1 MAERVVQVTIR
12 AAIDNYVK
20 GMEKVRKATADTAKE
35 SDKLEKVG
43 QAAER
48 VGGSLLT
55 MGAAATGSVL
65 IVTKMAADFDA
76 QMSKVQAATNAS
88 ASEMDKF
95 RNQALTAGA
104 AFGYTATQVT
114 EAQVE
119 LGKAGLAT
127 KDILGGGLTGV
138 LALAASDNV
147 DLGKATQIAAV
158 AMKQFNL
165 AGSDVP
171 HIADLLAAGAGKAL
185 GGVQE
190 LGDALNQS
198 GLVASNFGFSIEET
212 TGVLSSF
219 ADAGLLG
226 SDAGTSLK
234 SMLQMLAN
242 PSKESAQLMKSLGI
256 NVEDANGSFLGAADI
271 AQVLHDRLSTLSDAQ
286 RQQALS
292 QIFGADAVRAATVLY
307 KEGADG
313 IQQYIDQNN
322 DAGYAVDQAAKKSNN
337 LNGDLSKLK
346 SAFQAGLIESGT
358 SASSALRPLVQDM
371 TSFIQK
377 VRELPEPLKATAL
390 GATGV
395 VGAAGLL
402 GGGLLLAV
410 PKIVE
415 FRSAMATLRASGITG
430 RAALSS
436 MSGFLGGPWVGGVA
450 LGVTAV
456 ALLNTE
462 LEKLKADSS
471 EITHTL
477 KSASSAAEIYKTL
490 GKGQLSA
497 GIDGSVKDQLKD
509 MDAALQSF
517 ASHNSSNGFQ
527 AILTRFTNT
536 DFNQGVNALR
546 DINAEMGQLAQ
557 TDPSKAVRAFELL
570 AEQTDGSQKS
580 LHRLVDAIGGDYRS
594 ALVQQADALGI
605 TANDTNLVK
614 LAMGQY
620 ADAAKGAKQPTEDN
634 ADALNALQGAAS
646 EAAPTIDEVANA
658 LRALTSPTLDARE
671 AKRQFQAAVDGVT
684 DSLKE
689 NGTSLDISTEKGRNN
704 QSALDGIAQ
713 AAQNAAGSIYE
724 QTGNQQ
730 SATAAMEQG
739 RSALVAALGQYGI
752 TGQAAQDYA
761 DKIIGTPTDWA
772 TTFQNNAPAAG
783 AAADTY
789 KDKLNALP
797 AEKRTQIN
805 AATAAAQSAIQSVL
819 NSLGLIPS
827 QKTITITTNRVT
839 VGTAENT
846 KGIFKNNLR
855 GSITD
860 YYANGGVRENHVA
873 QIAPA
878 GAMRLWA
885 EPETGGEAY
894 IPLAPSKRKRS
905 IAIWQETGR
914 RLDMYADGGI
924 AAQKA
929 AQKAADA
936 RAKLAKERAD
946 AREKAEA
953 ARLARQTDIYQFR
966 TSMRTGS
973 LTGMS
978 AVQGAFGIATDS
990 KYPERYRNSV
1000 ARISDRSEKAMIKLE
1015 KRSDAASK
1023 AVEKASDKLDGL
1035 KSSASSMSSSI
1046 SGKLSDFSYGD
1057 YRSSTSLLRGLTS
1070 RASKL
1075 KQFQTLLV
1083 TLRKNGL
1090 APALL
1095 NEVASLGV
1103 DEGLPLAKS
1112 LAASSKSQIAA
1123 INSQYGSIGKTSAQ
1137 IGNQVADANFGK
1149 LITAAEKQLRA
1160 ANKNASS
1167 ITRAISTESRRL
1179 QRLIGK
1185 ALGVPGYQ
1193 VGGYTGDGATGQ
1205 VAGLVHGREFVM
1217 NAYATAAN
1225 RPLLEAMNQGGN
1237 VRYMDPTRIVQAAPA
1252 AGASYTQHID
1262 VKPIEGAS
1270 PQTVVRVLG
1279 RELSRQFAG
1288 MVQ

>member
-1 MAERVVQVTIR
+1 MADRVVQVTIR

-76 QMSKVQAATNAS
+76 QMSKVQAATNAT

-127 KDILGGGLTGV
+127 RDILGGGLTGV

-165 AGSDVP
+165 EGSDVP

-256 NVEDANGSFLGAADI
+256 NVEDANGQFLGAADI

-313 IQQYIDQNN
+313 IQEYIDQNN
-322 DAGYAVDQAAKKSNN
+322 DAGYAIDQAAKKSNN

-358 SASSALRPLVQDM
+358 SASSALRPMVQDL

-395 VGAAGLL
+395 VGAATLL

-450 LGVTAV
+450 LGVAAV

-546 DINAEMGQLAQ
+546 DINAEMGQLAN

-620 ADAAKGAKQPTEDN
+620 ADAAKGAKQPTQDN
-634 ADALNALQGAAS
+634 ADALNALQGAAG

-689 NGTSLDISTEKGRNN
+689 NGTTLDISTEKGRNN

-713 AAQNAAGSIYE
+713 AAQNAAGSIFE

-772 TTFQNNAPAAG
+772 TTFQNNAPEAASKTS
-783 AAADTY
+783 DY
-789 KDKLNALP
+789 QQRLNALP
-797 AEKRTQIN
+797 KEKRTQVN
-805 AATAAAQSAIQSVL
+805 AATAQAQSAIQGVL
-819 NSLGLIPS
+819 NSLGLVRS
-827 QKTITITTNRVT
+827 KTITITTNRVT
-839 VGTAENT
+839 VGTPENT
-846 KGIFKNNLR
+846 NGVFKNKKAY
-855 GSITD
+855 GGYISGPGTGTSDSIP
-860 YYANGGVRENHVA
+860 AMLSNGEYVIRERSVSKYGTGFLDAVN
-873 QIAPA
+873 A
-878 GAMRLWA
+878 GR
-885 EPETGGEAY
+885 
-894 IPLAPSKRKRS
+894 
-905 IAIWQETGR
+905 
-914 RLDMYADGGI
+914 YADGGLVHLAGGGSAE

-929 AQKAADA
+929 AEA
-936 RAKLAKERAD
+936 RAKAAKERAE
-946 AREKAEA
+946 ARQKAEA
-953 ARLARQTDIYQFR
+953 ARLSRLSDIYGFR
-966 TSMRTGS
+966 TGVRTGS
-973 LTGMS
+973 LTGQS
-978 AVQGAFGIATDS
+978 AVSQAFQIATDS
-990 KYPERYRNSV
+990 KYPERFRLSV
-1000 ARISDRSEKAMIKLE
+1000 ARVAGASEKHLLSLE
-1015 KRSDAASK
+1015 KQSDKAAK
-1023 AVEKASDKLDGL
+1023 AVDRASDKLDGL
-1035 KSSASSMSSSI
+1035 KSSASSMSSSV

-1057 YRSSTSLLRGLTS
+1057 YGSSSSLLRGLTS
-1070 RASKL
+1070 RAGKL
-1075 KQFQTLLV
+1075 KQFQSLLV

-1103 DEGLPLAKS
+1103 DEGLPLARS

-1123 INSQYGSIGKTSAQ
+1123 INTQYGSVGKTSAQ

-1149 LITAAEKQLRA
+1149 LIDAAEKQLRS
-1160 ANKNASS
+1160 ANRNATS
-1167 ITRAISTESRRL
+1167 ITRAIASESRKL
-1179 QRLIGK
+1179 QRVIGK
-1185 ALGVPGYQ
+1185 ALGVPGYS
-1193 VGGYTGDGATGQ
+1193 VGGYTGDYGTGQ

-1217 NAYATAAN
+1217 NAAVTAAN

-1237 VRYMDPTRIVQAAPA
+1237 VRYMDSSRIVQAAPT
-1252 AGASYTQHID
+1252 SSTSVEQHNHF
-1262 VKPIEGAS
+1262 KPM
-1270 PQTVVRVLG
+1270 PNLDPNTLTTVLG
-1279 RELSRQFAG
+1279 RQLTRELAG
-1288 MVQ
+1288 MVN

>member
-1 MAERVVQVTIR
+1 
-12 AAIDNYVK
+12 
-20 GMEKVRKATADTAKE
+20 MEKVRKATADTAKE

-76 QMSKVQAATNAS
+76 QMSKVQAATNAT

-147 DLGKATQIAAV
+147 DLGRATQIAAV

-165 AGSDVP
+165 EGSDVP

-185 GGVQE
+185 GGVEQ

-256 NVEDANGSFLGAADI
+256 NVEDANGQFLGAADI

-313 IQQYIDQNN
+313 IQEYIDQNN
-322 DAGYAVDQAAKKSNN
+322 DAGYAIDQAAKKSNN
-337 LNGDLSKLK
+337 LNGDLNKLK
-346 SAFQAGLIESGT
+346 SAFQAGLIETGT
-358 SASSALRPLVQDM
+358 SASSALRPMVQDL

-377 VRELPEPLKATAL
+377 ARELPEPLKATAL

-395 VGAAGLL
+395 VGAATLL

-415 FRSAMATLRASGITG
+415 FRSAMASLRESGITG

-436 MSGFLGGPWVGGVA
+436 VSRFLGGPWVGGVA

-517 ASHNSSNGFQ
+517 ASHNSANGFQ

-546 DINAEMGQLAQ
+546 DINAEMGQLAN

-620 ADAAKGAKQPTEDN
+620 ADAAKGAKQPTQDN
-634 ADALNALQGAAS
+634 ADALNALQGAAG
-646 EAAPTIDEVANA
+646 EAAPSIDEVANA

-671 AKRQFQAAVDGVT
+671 ANRQFQAAVDGVT

-689 NGTSLDISTEKGRNN
+689 NGTTLDISTEKGRNN

-713 AAQNAAGSIYE
+713 AAQNAAGSIFQ

-739 RSALVAALGQYGI
+739 RSELVKALGQYGI

-761 DKIIGTPTDWA
+761 NKIIGTPTDWA
-772 TTFQNNAPAAG
+772 TTFQNNAPEAESK
-783 AAADTY
+783 TSEY
-789 KDKLNALP
+789 QQRLNALP
-797 AEKRTQIN
+797 KEKRTQVN
-805 AATAAAQSAIQSVL
+805 AATAQAQSAIQGVL
-819 NSLGLIPS
+819 NSLGLVQS
-827 QKTITITTNRVT
+827 KTITITTNRVT
-839 VGTAENT
+839 VGTPENT
-846 KGIFKNNLR
+846 NGVFKNKKAY
-855 GSITD
+855 GGYISGPGTGTSDSIP
-860 YYANGGVRENHVA
+860 AMLSNGEYVIRERSVSKYGTGFLDAVN
-873 QIAPA
+873 A
-878 GAMRLWA
+878 GR
-885 EPETGGEAY
+885 
-894 IPLAPSKRKRS
+894 
-905 IAIWQETGR
+905 
-914 RLDMYADGGI
+914 YADGGLVHLAGGGSVE

-929 AQKAADA
+929 AKERQEARQKAAKA
-936 RAKLAKERAD
+936 RAE

-953 ARLARQTDIYQFR
+953 SRLARQTDYYQFR
-966 TSMRTGS
+966 TSMRTGG

-978 AVQGAFGIATDS
+978 AVQGAFGIATDA
-990 KYPERYRNSV
+990 KYPERYRNAV
-1000 ARISDRSEKAMIKLE
+1000 ARIAGRSEKAMISLE
-1015 KRSDAASK
+1015 KRADRAAT
-1023 AVEKASDKLDGL
+1023 AVDKASDKLKDLRG
-1035 KSSASSMSSSI
+1035 SAASMSSSLQ
-1046 SGKLSDFSYGD
+1046 SKLSDVSVGD
-1057 YRSSTSLLRGLTS
+1057 FGSSNSLLRGFTS
-1070 RASKL
+1070 RAGKL
-1075 KQFQTLLV
+1075 KQFQALLV
-1083 TLRKNGL
+1083 MLRKNGL

-1103 DEGLPLAKS
+1103 DEGMPLARS
-1112 LAASSKSQIAA
+1112 LASSSKSQIAA
-1123 INSQYGSIGKTSAQ
+1123 INTQYASVGKTSAQ

-1149 LITAAEKQLRA
+1149 LIDAAEKQLRS
-1160 ANKNASS
+1160 ANRNATS
-1167 ITRAISTESRRL
+1167 ITRAIASESRRL
-1179 QRLIGK
+1179 QRVIGK
-1185 ALGVPGYQ
+1185 ALGVPGYS
-1193 VGGYTGDGATGQ
+1193 VGGYTGDYGTGQ

-1217 NAYATAAN
+1217 NASATAAN
-1225 RPLLEAMNQGGN
+1225 RQLLEAMNRGGN
-1237 VRYMDPTRIVQAAPA
+1237 VRYMDPSRMVQQAPVT
-1252 AGASYTQHID
+1252 GPSYRQNVE

-1270 PQTVVRVLG
+1270 PQTVVTVLG
-1279 RELSRQFAG
+1279 RELSREFAG
-1288 MVQ
+1288 MVS

>member
-1 MAERVVQVTIR
+1 MADRVVQVTIR

-76 QMSKVQAATNAS
+76 QMSKVQAATNAT

-127 KDILGGGLTGV
+127 RDILGGGLTGV

-165 AGSDVP
+165 EGSDVP

-256 NVEDANGSFLGAADI
+256 NVEDANGQFLGAADI
-271 AQVLHDRLSTLSDAQ
+271 AQVLHDRLEGLTDAQ
-286 RQQALS
+286 KQQALS

-313 IQQYIDQNN
+313 IQEYIDQNN

-358 SASSALRPLVQDM
+358 SASSALRPMVQDL

-395 VGAAGLL
+395 VGAATLL

-415 FRSAMATLRASGITG
+415 FRSAMASLRASGITG

-517 ASHNSSNGFQ
+517 ASHNSANGFQ

-570 AEQTDGSQKS
+570 AGQTDGSQKS

-620 ADAAKGAKQPTEDN
+620 ADAAKGAKQPTQDN
-634 ADALNALQGAAS
+634 ADALNALQGAAG
-646 EAAPTIDEVANA
+646 EAAPSIDEVANA

-689 NGTSLDISTEKGRNN
+689 NGTTLDISTEKGRNN

-713 AAQNAAGSIYE
+713 AAQNAAGSIFQ

-739 RSALVAALGQYGI
+739 RSELVKALGQYGI

-761 DKIIGTPTDWA
+761 NKIIGTPTDWA
-772 TTFQNNAPAAG
+772 TTFQNNAPEAASKTS
-783 AAADTY
+783 DY
-789 KDKLNALP
+789 QQRLNALP
-797 AEKRTQIN
+797 KEKRTQVN
-805 AATAAAQSAIQSVL
+805 AATAQAQSAIQGVL
-819 NSLGLIPS
+819 NSLGLVQS
-827 QKTITITTNRVT
+827 KTITITTNRVT
-839 VGTAENT
+839 VGTPENT
-846 KGIFKNNLR
+846 NGVFKNKKAY
-855 GSITD
+855 GGYISGPGTGTSDSIPAMLSNGEYVIRERSVSKYGTGFLD
-860 YYANGGVRENHVA
+860 AVNAGRYANGGLVHL
-873 QIAPA
+873 A
-878 GAMRLWA
+878 GGGSA
-885 EPETGGEAY
+885 E
-894 IPLAPSKRKRS
+894 
-905 IAIWQETGR
+905 
-914 RLDMYADGGI
+914 

-929 AQKAADA
+929 AEAQAKA
-936 RAKLAKERAD
+936 AKERAE
-946 AREKAEA
+946 ARQKAEA
-953 ARLARQTDIYQFR
+953 ARLSRLSDIYGFR
-966 TSMRTGS
+966 TGVRTNS
-973 LTGMS
+973 LTGQS
-978 AVQGAFGIATDS
+978 AVSQAFQIATDS
-990 KYPERYRNSV
+990 KYPERFRLSV
-1000 ARISDRSEKAMIKLE
+1000 ARVAGASEKRLLSLE
-1015 KRSDAASK
+1015 KQSDKAAK
-1023 AVEKASDKLDGL
+1023 AVDRASDKLDGL

-1046 SGKLSDFSYGD
+1046 QGKLSDFSYGD
-1057 YRSSTSLLRGLTS
+1057 YRSSSSLQRALTG

-1075 KQFQTLLV
+1075 KEFQALL
-1083 TLRKNGL
+1083 TKLQKNGV

-1095 NEVASLGV
+1095 NEIASLGI
-1103 DEGLPLAKS
+1103 DEGTPLARS
-1112 LAASSKSQIAA
+1112 LATSSKSQIAE
-1123 INSQYGSIGKTSAQ
+1123 INTQYKSIQSTASS
-1137 IGNQVADANFGK
+1137 IGNQVAAANFGK
-1149 LITAAEKQLRA
+1149 LIDAAEKQLRS
-1160 ANKNASS
+1160 ANRNATS
-1167 ITRAISTESRRL
+1167 ITRAIASESRKL
-1179 QRLIGK
+1179 QRVIGR
-1185 ALGVPGYQ
+1185 ALGVPGYA
-1193 VGGYTGDGATGQ
+1193 VGGYTGDGHPGA
-1205 VAGLVHGREFVM
+1205 VAGVVHGREFVM
-1217 NAYATAAN
+1217 NQYATAAN
-1225 RPLLEAMNQGGN
+1225 RQLLEAMNQGGN
-1237 VRYMDPTRIVQAAPA
+1237 VRYMDSSHVVQAAPT
-1252 AGASYTQHID
+1252 SSTSVEQHNHFQPMPNLD
-1262 VKPIEGAS
+1262 PN
-1270 PQTVVRVLG
+1270 TLTTVLG
-1279 RELSRQFAG
+1279 RQLTRELAG
-1288 MVQ
+1288 MVS

>member
-1 MAERVVQVTIR
+1 
-12 AAIDNYVK
+12 
-20 GMEKVRKATADTAKE
+20 MEKVRKATADTAKE

-76 QMSKVQAATNAS
+76 QMSKVQAATNAT
-88 ASEMDKF
+88 ASEMGKF

-104 AFGYTATQVT
+104 AFGYTATQVS

-127 KDILGGGLTGV
+127 KDILSGGLTGV

-147 DLGKATQIAAV
+147 DLGRATQIAAV

-165 AGSDVP
+165 EGSDVP

-185 GGVQE
+185 GGVEQ

-256 NVEDANGSFLGAADI
+256 NVEDANGQFLGAADI

-313 IQQYIDQNN
+313 IQEYIDQNN
-322 DAGYAVDQAAKKSNN
+322 DAGYAIDQAAKKSNN
-337 LNGDLSKLK
+337 LNGDLNKLK
-346 SAFQAGLIESGT
+346 SAFQAGLIETGT
-358 SASSALRPLVQDM
+358 SASSALRPMVQDL

-377 VRELPEPLKATAL
+377 ARELPEPLKATAL

-395 VGAAGLL
+395 VGAATLL

-415 FRSAMATLRASGITG
+415 FRSAMASLRESGITG

-436 MSGFLGGPWVGGVA
+436 VSRFLGGPWVGGVT

-462 LEKLKADSS
+462 LEKLKADSA
-471 EITHTL
+471 EVTHTL

-517 ASHNSSNGFQ
+517 ASHNSDNGFQ

-536 DFNQGVNALR
+536 DFNQGINALR
-546 DINAEMGQLAQ
+546 DINTEMGQLAQ
-557 TDPSKAVRAFELL
+557 ADPSKAVRAFELL

-634 ADALNALQGAAS
+634 AEALNALQGAAG
-646 EAAPTIDEVANA
+646 EAAPSIDEVANA

-713 AAQNAAGSIYE
+713 AAQNAAGSIFE
-724 QTGNQQ
+724 QTGSQQ

-739 RSALVAALGQYGI
+739 RSELIRALGQYGI

-761 DKIIGTPTDWA
+761 NKIIGTPTDWA
-772 TTFQNNAPAAG
+772 TTFQNNAPEAASK
-783 AAADTY
+783 TSEY
-789 KDKLNALP
+789 QQRLNALP
-797 AEKRTQIN
+797 KEKRTQVN
-805 AATAAAQSAIQSVL
+805 AATAQAQSAIQGVL
-819 NSLGLIPS
+819 NSLGLVQS
-827 QKTITITTNRVT
+827 KTITITTNRVT
-839 VGTAENT
+839 VGTPENT
-846 KGIFKNNLR
+846 NGVFKNKKAY
-855 GSITD
+855 GGYISGPGTGTSDSIPAMLSNGEYVIRERSVSKYGTGFLD
-860 YYANGGVRENHVA
+860 AVNAGRYANGGLVHL
-873 QIAPA
+873 A
-878 GAMRLWA
+878 GGGSA
-885 EPETGGEAY
+885 E
-894 IPLAPSKRKRS
+894 
-905 IAIWQETGR
+905 
-914 RLDMYADGGI
+914 

-929 AQKAADA
+929 AEA
-936 RAKLAKERAD
+936 RAKMAKERAE
-946 AREKAEA
+946 ARQKAEA
-953 ARLARQTDIYQFR
+953 ARLARQSDIYGFR
-966 TSMRTGS
+966 TGVRTGS
-973 LTGMS
+973 LTGQS
-978 AVQGAFGIATDS
+978 AVSQAFQIATDS
-990 KYPERYRNSV
+990 KFPERFRLSV
-1000 ARISDRSEKAMIKLE
+1000 ARVAGASEKRLLSLE
-1015 KRSDAASK
+1015 KQSDKAAS
-1023 AVEKASDKLDGL
+1023 AVSKASDKLDGL

-1046 SGKLSDFSYGD
+1046 QGKLSDFAYGD
-1057 YRSSTSLLRGLTS
+1057 YRSSSSLQRALTGRATKLKEFQSLL
-1070 RASKL
+1070 SKL
-1075 KQFQTLLV
+1075 Q
-1083 TLRKNGL
+1083 KNGL

-1095 NEVASLGV
+1095 SEIASLGI
-1103 DEGLPLAKS
+1103 DEGIPLAKS
-1112 LAASSKSQIAA
+1112 LASSSNSQIAA
-1123 INSQYGSIGKTSAQ
+1123 INTQYKSIQSTSSAIGS
-1137 IGNQVADANFGK
+1137 QVADANYGK
-1149 LITAAEKQLRA
+1149 LIDAAEKQLTA
-1160 ANKNASS
+1160 ANRNTAKITSAINA
-1167 ITRAISTESRRL
+1167 ESRKL
-1179 QRLIGK
+1179 QRVIGR
-1185 ALGVPGYQ
+1185 ALGVPGYA
-1193 VGGYTGDGATGQ
+1193 VGGYTGDGHPGA
-1205 VAGLVHGREFVM
+1205 VAGVVHGREFVM

-1225 RPLLEAMNQGGN
+1225 RPLLEAMNNGGN
-1237 VRYMDPTRIVQAAPA
+1237 VRYMDPTRVVQAAPA
-1252 AGASYTQHID
+1252 PSTSVEQHNHF
-1262 VKPIEGAS
+1262 KPM
-1270 PQTVVRVLG
+1270 PNLDPNTLTTVLG
-1279 RELSRQFAG
+1279 RQLTRELAG
-1288 MVQ
+1288 MVS

>member
-1 MAERVVQVTIR
+1 MVIIAERVVKVTIQ
-12 AAIDNYVK
+12 ASIANYVS
-20 GMEKVRKATADTAKE
+20 GMEKVRKATADAAKE
-35 SDKLEKVG
+35 SEKLEKFG
-43 QAAER
+43 QAATS
-48 VGGSLLT
+48 VGTALVGI
-55 MGAAATGSVL
+55 GAVAVGASAV
-65 IVTKMAADFDA
+65 IVKMAADFDA

-88 ASEMDKF
+88 AADMGKF
-95 RNQALTAGA
+95 REQALTAGA

-127 KDILGGGLTGV
+127 RDILGAGLTGV

-165 AGSDVP
+165 EGSDVP

-271 AQVLHDRLSTLSDAQ
+271 AQVLQERLSGLSDAQ

-337 LNGDLSKLK
+337 LNGDLKKLQ
-346 SAFQAGLIESGT
+346 SAFQSGLIEAGT
-358 SASSALRPLVQDM
+358 AANGALRPLVQTM
-371 TSFIQK
+371 TQVVTAFNG
-377 VRELPEPLKATAL
+377 LPEPVKGSALALTAVVG
-390 GATGV
+390 GAT
-395 VGAAGLL
+395 LL
-402 GGGLLLAV
+402 AGGLLIAI

-415 FRSAMATLRASGITG
+415 FR
-430 RAALSS
+430 AALSTLRDGGITARS
-436 MSGFLGGPWVGGVA
+436 SLSGVLKFLGGPWGIALSVA
-450 LGVTAV
+450 AAAAVVFANAQLQSAQYTQTLRDSLDSTTGALTKNTKELVSNALAAKTSFLGIEV
-456 ALLNTE
+456 AG
-462 LEKLKADSS
+462 
-471 EITHTL
+471 
-477 KSASSAAEIYKTL
+477 SSAFDKANRLGLSLETVTKAAQGNTKAYK
-490 GKGQLSA
+490 
-497 GIDGSVKDQLKD
+497 
-509 MDAALQSF
+509 
-517 ASHNSSNGFQ
+517 
-527 AILTRFTNT
+527 
-536 DFNQGVNALR
+536 
-546 DINAEMGQLAQ
+546 
-557 TDPSKAVRAFELL
+557 ELL
-570 AEQTDGSQKS
+570 AVQKDIRGSDDNDYITKKYGEGLSDASGDITELVQSVEKQREAMSSARDQADQLADANGEAGDTSDEAASGLDS
-580 LHRLVDAIGGDYRS
+580 LAQSADDAAQSISDTTDAIKDFNSVQLDVNS
-594 ALVQQADALGI
+594 AQRDFEASIDA
-605 TANDTNLVK
+605 
-614 LAMGQY
+614 
-620 ADAAKGAKQPTEDN
+620 
-634 ADALNALQGAAS
+634 
-646 EAAPTIDEVANA
+646 
-658 LRALTSPTLDARE
+658 
-671 AKRQFQAAVDGVT
+671 VT
-684 DSLKE
+684 DSVKE
-689 NGTSLDISTEKGRNN
+689 NGQSLDVSTEKGRANAA
-704 QSALDGIAQ
+704 SLDSIAQ
-713 AAQNAAGSIYE
+713 STLNYAGALYQ
-724 QTGNQQ
+724 QTGSQDQ
-730 SATAAMEQG
+730 ATGALESG
-739 RSALVAALGQYGI
+739 RSSLIAALGQYGV
-752 TGQAAQDYA
+752 TGAAAQRYA
-761 DKIIGTPTDWA
+761 DKILGTPKDWA
-772 TTFQNNAPAAG
+772 TLFQNNAPEAG
-783 AAADTY
+783 AKADGY
-789 KDKLNALP
+789 RAKLDALP

-805 AATAAAQSAIQSVL
+805 AATAQAQSAIQSVL
-819 NSLGLIPS
+819 NSLGLVQS
-827 QKTITITTNRVT
+827 KTITITTNQVT
-839 VGTAENT
+839 VATKQNTNGVFKASGGHVRGPGTET
-846 KGIFKNNLR
+846 SD
-855 GSITD
+855 SIPAYLSD
-860 YYANGGVRENHVA
+860 NEYVIQASSVRKYGTGFLDRVN
-873 QIAPA
+873 A
-878 GAMRLWA
+878 GR
-885 EPETGGEAY
+885 
-894 IPLAPSKRKRS
+894 
-905 IAIWQETGR
+905 
-914 RLDMYADGGI
+914 YADGGLVGHYAAGGSV

-929 AQKAADA
+929 AKERQEAREKAAKA
-936 RAKLAKERAD
+936 RVE

-953 ARLARQTDIYQFR
+953 ARLARQTDYYQFR

-978 AVQGAFGIATDS
+978 AVQGAFGIATDA

-1000 ARISDRSEKAMIKLE
+1000 ARIAGRSEKAMIRLE
-1015 KRSDAASK
+1015 KRSDSASK

-1075 KQFQTLLV
+1075 KQFQALLV

-1123 INSQYGSIGKTSAQ
+1123 INTQYGSIGKTSTQ

-1149 LITAAEKQLRA
+1149 LISAAEKQLRS
-1160 ANKNASS
+1160 ANKNAAS
-1167 ITRAISTESRRL
+1167 ITRAISTESRKL

-1193 VGGYTGDGATGQ
+1193 VGGYTGDGGAGQ
-1205 VAGLVHGREFVM
+1205 VAGLVHGQEFVV
-1217 NAYATAAN
+1217 NRYATAAN
-1225 RPLLEAMNQGGN
+1225 RGLLEAMNQGGN

-1252 AGASYTQHID
+1252 AGNTYEQKNYIT
-1262 VKPIEGAS
+1262 PIEGVD
-1270 PQTVVRVLG
+1270 PKTVTTVLG
-1279 RELSRQFAG
+1279 RELGRQFAG
-1288 MVQ
+1288 MVS

>member
-1 MAERVVQVTIR
+1 
-12 AAIDNYVK
+12 
-20 GMEKVRKATADTAKE
+20 
-35 SDKLEKVG
+35 
-43 QAAER
+43 
-48 VGGSLLT
+48 

-76 QMSKVQAATNAS
+76 QMSKVQAATNAT

-127 KDILGGGLTGV
+127 RDILGGGLTGV

-165 AGSDVP
+165 EGSDVP

-256 NVEDANGSFLGAADI
+256 NVEDANGQFLGAADI

-313 IQQYIDQNN
+313 IQEYIDQNN
-322 DAGYAVDQAAKKSNN
+322 DAGYAIDQAAKKSNN

-358 SASSALRPLVQDM
+358 SASSALRPMVQDL

-395 VGAAGLL
+395 VGAATLL

-415 FRSAMATLRASGITG
+415 FRSAMASLRASGITG

-517 ASHNSSNGFQ
+517 ASHNSANGFQ

-570 AEQTDGSQKS
+570 ADQTDGSQKS

-620 ADAAKGAKQPTEDN
+620 ADAAKGAKQPTQDN
-634 ADALNALQGAAS
+634 ADALNALQGAAG
-646 EAAPTIDEVANA
+646 EAAPSIDEVANA

-689 NGTSLDISTEKGRNN
+689 NGTTLDISTEKGRNN

-713 AAQNAAGSIYE
+713 AAQNAAGSIFQ

-739 RSALVAALGQYGI
+739 RSELVKALGQYGI

-761 DKIIGTPTDWA
+761 NKIIGTPTDWA
-772 TTFQNNAPAAG
+772 TTFQNNAPEAASKTS
-783 AAADTY
+783 DY
-789 KDKLNALP
+789 QQRLNALP
-797 AEKRTQIN
+797 KEKRTQVN
-805 AATAAAQSAIQSVL
+805 AATAQAQSALQGVL
-819 NSLGLIPS
+819 NSLGLVQS
-827 QKTITITTNRVT
+827 KTITITTNRVT
-839 VGTAENT
+839 VGTPENT
-846 KGIFKNNLR
+846 NGVFKNKKAY
-855 GSITD
+855 GGYISGPGTGTSDSIP
-860 YYANGGVRENHVA
+860 AMLSNGEYVIRERSVSKYGTGFLDAVN
-873 QIAPA
+873 A
-878 GAMRLWA
+878 GR
-885 EPETGGEAY
+885 
-894 IPLAPSKRKRS
+894 
-905 IAIWQETGR
+905 
-914 RLDMYADGGI
+914 YADGGLVHLAGGGSAE

-929 AQKAADA
+929 AEA
-936 RAKLAKERAD
+936 RAKAAKERAE
-946 AREKAEA
+946 ARQKAEA
-953 ARLARQTDIYQFR
+953 ARLSRLSDIYGFR
-966 TSMRTGS
+966 TGVRTGS
-973 LTGMS
+973 LTGQS
-978 AVQGAFGIATDS
+978 AVSQAFQIATDS
-990 KYPERYRNSV
+990 KYPERFRLSV
-1000 ARISDRSEKAMIKLE
+1000 ARVAGASEKRLLSLEKQSDR
-1015 KRSDAASK
+1015 AAK
-1023 AVEKASDKLDGL
+1023 AVDRASDKLDGL

-1046 SGKLSDFSYGD
+1046 QGKLSDFSYGD
-1057 YRSSTSLLRGLTS
+1057 YRSSSSLQRALTG

-1075 KQFQTLLV
+1075 KEFQSLL
-1083 TLRKNGL
+1083 TKLQKNGV

-1095 NEVASLGV
+1095 NEIASLGI
-1103 DEGLPLAKS
+1103 DEGIPLARS
-1112 LAASSKSQIAA
+1112 LATSSKAQIAA
-1123 INSQYGSIGKTSAQ
+1123 INTQYKSIQSTSAQ

-1149 LITAAEKQLRA
+1149 LIDAAEKQLRS
-1160 ANKNASS
+1160 ANRNATS
-1167 ITRAISTESRRL
+1167 ITRAIASESRKL
-1179 QRLIGK
+1179 QRVIGR
-1185 ALGVPGYQ
+1185 ALGVPGYSA
-1193 VGGYTGDGATGQ
+1193 GGYTGDYGTGQ
-1205 VAGLVHGREFVM
+1205 VAGLVHGREFVV
-1217 NAYATAAN
+1217 NASATAAN
-1225 RPLLEAMNQGGN
+1225 RQLLEAMNQGGN
-1237 VRYMDPTRIVQAAPA
+1237 VRYMDSSRIVQAAPA
-1252 AGASYTQHID
+1252 SSTSVEQHNHF
-1262 VKPIEGAS
+1262 KPM
-1270 PQTVVRVLG
+1270 PNLDPNTLTTVLG
-1279 RELSRQFAG
+1279 RQLTRELAG

>member
-76 QMSKVQAATNAS
+76 QMSKVQAATNAT

-127 KDILGGGLTGV
+127 KDILGGGLDGV

-147 DLGKATQIAAV
+147 ELGKATQIAAV
-158 AMKQFNL
+158 AMKQFGL
-165 AGSDVP
+165 SGKDVP
-171 HIADLLAAGAGKAL
+171 HIADELAAGAGKAL
-185 GGVQE
+185 GGVEQ

-198 GLVASNFGFSIEET
+198 GLVASNFGFSLEET
-212 TGVLSSF
+212 TGVLSAF

-226 SDAGTSLK
+226 SDSGTSLK
-234 SMLQMLAN
+234 TMLQSLAN
-242 PSKESAQLMKSLGI
+242 PSKQSAELMKTLGI
-256 NVEDANGSFLGAADI
+256 NVKDANGGFLGAAEI
-271 AQVLHDRLSTLSDAQ
+271 ADVLHDRLGRLGEAQ
-286 RQQALS
+286 QQQALA
-292 QIFGADAVRAATVLY
+292 QIFGSDATRAATVLF
-307 KEGADG
+307 KEAGDG

-322 DAGYAVDQAAKKSNN
+322 DAGYAIEQAAKKSDN
-337 LNGDLSKLK
+337 LNGDLGKLK

-358 SASSALRPLVQDM
+358 SASSALRPMVQDL

-395 VGAAGLL
+395 VGAATLL

-415 FRSAMATLRASGITG
+415 FRSAMASLRASGITG

-517 ASHNSSNGFQ
+517 ASHNSANGFQ

-620 ADAAKGAKQPTEDN
+620 ADAAKGAKQPTQDN
-634 ADALNALQGAAS
+634 ADALNALQGAAG
-646 EAAPTIDEVANA
+646 EAAPSIDEVANA

-689 NGTSLDISTEKGRNN
+689 NGTTLDISTEKGRNN

-713 AAQNAAGSIYE
+713 AAQNAAGSIFE

-739 RSALVAALGQYGI
+739 RSELVKALGQYGI

-761 DKIIGTPTDWA
+761 NKIIGTPTDWA
-772 TTFQNNAPAAG
+772 TTFQNNAPGAG
-783 AAADTY
+783 APVSRYQNLLNSIPGSKNTKLSADTFV
-789 KDKLNALP
+789 
-797 AEKRTQIN
+797 
-805 AATAAAQSAIQSVL
+805 AQQGIGNVL
-819 NSLGLIPS
+819 RMLAGIPT
-827 QKTITITTNRVT
+827 QKTVTITTNQVT
-839 VGTAENT
+839 VATAKNT
-846 KGIFKNNLR
+846 KGVFKNNLR

-914 RLDMYADGGI
+914 RLEMYADGGI
-924 AAQKA
+924 AAQKSA
-929 AQKAADA
+929 EA
-936 RAKLAKERAD
+936 RAKLAKERAE

-953 ARLARQTDIYQFR
+953 ARLARQTDIYGFR
-966 TSMRTGS
+966 TSIRTGGLS
-973 LTGMS
+973 GMS
-978 AVQGAFGIATDS
+978 AVQGAFGIATNA
-990 KYPERYRNSV
+990 KYPERFRNDV
-1000 ARISDRSEKAMIKLE
+1000 ARVADRSEKAMLKLE

-1035 KSSASSMSSSI
+1035 KGSASSMASSLQS
-1046 SGKLSDFSYGD
+1046 KLSDVSVGD
-1057 YRSSTSLLRGLTS
+1057 YGSANSLLRGLTS
-1070 RASKL
+1070 RAGKL
-1075 KQFQTLLV
+1075 KQFQALLV
-1083 TLRKNGL
+1083 TLRQNGI

-1095 NEVASLGV
+1095 NEIASLGV
-1103 DEGLPLAKS
+1103 DEGMPLARS
-1112 LAASSKSQIAA
+1112 LAASSKSQISA
-1123 INSQYGSIGKTSAQ
+1123 INTQYGSVGSTSTQ
-1137 IGNQVADANFGK
+1137 IGSQVADANFGK
-1149 LITAAEKQLRA
+1149 LISAAEKQLRA
-1160 ANKNASS
+1160 ANKNASA
-1167 ITRAISTESRRL
+1167 ITKAISAESRKL
-1179 QRLIGK
+1179 QRVIGR
-1185 ALGVPGYQ
+1185 ALGVPGYS
-1193 VGGYTGDGATGQ
+1193 VGGYTGDYGTGQ

-1217 NAYATAAN
+1217 NAAATAVN
-1225 RPLLEAMNQGGN
+1225 RPLLEAMNRGGN
-1237 VRYMDPTRIVQAAPA
+1237 VRYMDPSRVVQAAPA
-1252 AGASYTQHID
+1252 SSTSVEQHNHFQPMPNLD
-1262 VKPIEGAS
+1262 PN
-1270 PQTVVRVLG
+1270 TLTTVLG
-1279 RELSRQFAG
+1279 RQLTRELAG
-1288 MVQ
+1288 MVN

>member
-1 MAERVVQVTIR
+1 MADRVVQVTIR

-76 QMSKVQAATNAS
+76 QMSKVQAATNAT

-127 KDILGGGLTGV
+127 RDILGGGLTGV

-165 AGSDVP
+165 EGSDVP

-256 NVEDANGSFLGAADI
+256 NVEDANGQFLGAADI

-313 IQQYIDQNN
+313 IQEYIDQNN

-358 SASSALRPLVQDM
+358 SASSALRPMVQDL

-395 VGAAGLL
+395 VGAATLL

-415 FRSAMATLRASGITG
+415 FRSAMASLRASGITG

-517 ASHNSSNGFQ
+517 ASHNSANGFQ

-570 AEQTDGSQKS
+570 ADQTDGSQKS

-620 ADAAKGAKQPTEDN
+620 ADAAKGAKQPTQDN
-634 ADALNALQGAAS
+634 ADALNALQGAAG
-646 EAAPTIDEVANA
+646 EAAPSIDEVANA

-689 NGTSLDISTEKGRNN
+689 NGTTLDISTEKGRNN

-713 AAQNAAGSIYE
+713 AAQNAAGSIFQ

-739 RSALVAALGQYGI
+739 RSELVKALGQYGI

-761 DKIIGTPTDWA
+761 NKIIGTPTDWA
-772 TTFQNNAPAAG
+772 TTFQNNAPEAASKTS
-783 AAADTY
+783 DY
-789 KDKLNALP
+789 QQRLNALP
-797 AEKRTQIN
+797 KEKRTQVN
-805 AATAAAQSAIQSVL
+805 AATAQAQSAIQGVL
-819 NSLGLIPS
+819 NSLGLVQS
-827 QKTITITTNRVT
+827 KTITITTNRVT
-839 VGTAENT
+839 VGTPENT
-846 KGIFKNNLR
+846 NGVFKNKKAD
-855 GSITD
+855 GGYISGPGTGTSDSIPAMLSNGEYVIRERSVSKYGTGFLD
-860 YYANGGVRENHVA
+860 AVNAGRYANGGLVHL
-873 QIAPA
+873 A
-878 GAMRLWA
+878 GGGSA
-885 EPETGGEAY
+885 E
-894 IPLAPSKRKRS
+894 
-905 IAIWQETGR
+905 
-914 RLDMYADGGI
+914 

-929 AQKAADA
+929 AEA
-936 RAKLAKERAD
+936 RAKAAKERAE
-946 AREKAEA
+946 ARQKAEA
-953 ARLARQTDIYQFR
+953 ARLSRLSDIYGFR
-966 TSMRTGS
+966 TGVRAGS
-973 LTGMS
+973 LTGQS
-978 AVQGAFGIATDS
+978 AVSQAFQIATDS
-990 KYPERYRNSV
+990 KYPERFRLSV
-1000 ARISDRSEKAMIKLE
+1000 ARVAGASEKRLLSLE
-1015 KRSDAASK
+1015 KQSDKAAK
-1023 AVEKASDKLDGL
+1023 AVDRASDKLDGL

-1046 SGKLSDFSYGD
+1046 QGKLSDFSYGD
-1057 YRSSTSLLRGLTS
+1057 YRSSSSLQRALTG

-1075 KQFQTLLV
+1075 KEFQALL
-1083 TLRKNGL
+1083 TKLQKNGV

-1095 NEVASLGV
+1095 NEIASLGI
-1103 DEGLPLAKS
+1103 DEGTPLARS
-1112 LAASSKSQIAA
+1112 LATSSKSQIAE
-1123 INSQYGSIGKTSAQ
+1123 INTQYKSIQSTASSIGD
-1137 IGNQVADANFGK
+1137 QVADANFGK
-1149 LITAAEKQLRA
+1149 LIDAAEKQLRS
-1160 ANKNASS
+1160 ANRNASS
-1167 ITRAISTESRRL
+1167 ITRAITSESRKL
-1179 QRLIGK
+1179 QRLIGR
-1185 ALGVPGYQ
+1185 AIGVPGYS
-1193 VGGYTGDGATGQ
+1193 VGGYTGDGHPGA
-1205 VAGLVHGREFVM
+1205 VAGFVHGREFVM
-1217 NAYATAAN
+1217 NQYATAAN

-1237 VRYMDPTRIVQAAPA
+1237 VRYMDSSRIVQAAPA
-1252 AGASYTQHID
+1252 SSTSVEQHNHF
-1262 VKPIEGAS
+1262 KPM
-1270 PQTVVRVLG
+1270 PNLDPNTLTTVLG
-1279 RELSRQFAG
+1279 RQLTRELAG
-1288 MVQ
+1288 MVN

>member
-1 MAERVVQVTIR
+1 MADRVVQVTIR

-76 QMSKVQAATNAS
+76 QMSKVQAATNAT

-127 KDILGGGLTGV
+127 RDILGGGLTGV

-165 AGSDVP
+165 EGSDVP

-256 NVEDANGSFLGAADI
+256 NVEDANGQFLGAADI

-313 IQQYIDQNN
+313 IQEYIDQNN
-322 DAGYAVDQAAKKSNN
+322 DAGYAIDQAAKKSNN

-358 SASSALRPLVQDM
+358 SASSALRPMVQDL

-395 VGAAGLL
+395 VGAATLL

-415 FRSAMATLRASGITG
+415 FRSAMASLRASGITG

-517 ASHNSSNGFQ
+517 ASHNSANGFQ

-570 AEQTDGSQKS
+570 ADQTDGSQKS

-620 ADAAKGAKQPTEDN
+620 ADAAKGAKQPTQDN
-634 ADALNALQGAAS
+634 ADALNALQGAAG
-646 EAAPTIDEVANA
+646 EAAPSIDEVANA

-689 NGTSLDISTEKGRNN
+689 NGTTLDISTEKGRNN

-713 AAQNAAGSIYE
+713 AAQNAAGSIFQ

-739 RSALVAALGQYGI
+739 RSELVKALGQYGI

-761 DKIIGTPTDWA
+761 NKIIGTPTDWA
-772 TTFQNNAPAAG
+772 TTFQNNAPEAASKTS
-783 AAADTY
+783 DY
-789 KDKLNALP
+789 QQRLNALP
-797 AEKRTQIN
+797 KEKRTQVN
-805 AATAAAQSAIQSVL
+805 AATAQAQSAIQGVL
-819 NSLGLIPS
+819 NSLGLVQS
-827 QKTITITTNRVT
+827 KTITITTNRVT
-839 VGTAENT
+839 VGTPENT
-846 KGIFKNNLR
+846 NGVFKNKKAY
-855 GSITD
+855 GGYISGPGTGTSDSIPAMLSNGEYVIRERSVSKYGTGFLD
-860 YYANGGVRENHVA
+860 AVNAGRYANGGLVRL
-873 QIAPA
+873 A
-878 GAMRLWA
+878 GGGSA
-885 EPETGGEAY
+885 E
-894 IPLAPSKRKRS
+894 
-905 IAIWQETGR
+905 
-914 RLDMYADGGI
+914 

-929 AQKAADA
+929 AEA
-936 RAKLAKERAD
+936 RAKVAKERAE
-946 AREKAEA
+946 ARQKAEA
-953 ARLARQTDIYQFR
+953 ARLSRLSDIYGFR
-966 TSMRTGS
+966 TGVRTNS
-973 LTGMS
+973 LTGQS
-978 AVQGAFGIATDS
+978 AVSQAFQIATDS
-990 KYPERYRNSV
+990 KYPERFRLSV
-1000 ARISDRSEKAMIKLE
+1000 ARVAGASEKRLLSLE
-1015 KRSDAASK
+1015 KQSDKAAK
-1023 AVEKASDKLDGL
+1023 AVDRASDKLDGL

-1046 SGKLSDFSYGD
+1046 QGKLSDFSYGD
-1057 YRSSTSLLRGLTS
+1057 YRSSSSLQRALTG

-1075 KQFQTLLV
+1075 KEFQSLL
-1083 TLRKNGL
+1083 TKLQKNGV
-1090 APALL
+1090 APELL
-1095 NEVASLGV
+1095 NEIASLGI
-1103 DEGLPLAKS
+1103 DEGTPLARS

-1123 INSQYGSIGKTSAQ
+1123 INTQYKSIQSTASS

-1149 LITAAEKQLRA
+1149 LIDAAEKQLRS
-1160 ANKNASS
+1160 ANRNATS
-1167 ITRAISTESRRL
+1167 ITRAIASESRKL
-1179 QRLIGK
+1179 QRVIGR
-1185 ALGVPGYQ
+1185 ALGVPGYA
-1193 VGGYTGDGATGQ
+1193 VGGYTGDGHPGA
-1205 VAGLVHGREFVM
+1205 VAGVVHGREFVM
-1217 NAYATAAN
+1217 NQYATAAN
-1225 RPLLEAMNQGGN
+1225 RQLLEAMNQGGN
-1237 VRYMDPTRIVQAAPA
+1237 VRYMDSSRVVQAAPT
-1252 AGASYTQHID
+1252 SSTSVEQHNHF
-1262 VKPIEGAS
+1262 KPM
-1270 PQTVVRVLG
+1270 PNLDPNTLTTVLG
-1279 RELSRQFAG
+1279 RQLTRELAG
-1288 MVQ
+1288 IVN

>member
-1 MAERVVQVTIR
+1 
-12 AAIDNYVK
+12 
-20 GMEKVRKATADTAKE
+20 MEKVRKATADTAKD

-76 QMSKVQAATNAS
+76 QMSKVQAATNAT

-165 AGSDVP
+165 EGSDVP

-256 NVEDANGSFLGAADI
+256 NVEDANGQFLGAADI

-313 IQQYIDQNN
+313 IQQYINQNN
-322 DAGYAVDQAAKKSNN
+322 DAGYAIDQAAKKSDN
-337 LNGDLSKLK
+337 LNGDLKKLQ
-346 SAFQAGLIESGT
+346 SAFQSGLIETGT
-358 SASSALRPLVQDM
+358 SASSALRPMVQDL

-395 VGAAGLL
+395 VGAATLL

-415 FRSAMATLRASGITG
+415 FRSAMASLRESGITG

-436 MSGFLGGPWVGGVA
+436 VSGFLGGPWVGGIT

-462 LEKLKADSS
+462 LEKLKADGA
-471 EITHTL
+471 EVTHTL
-477 KSASSAAEIYKTL
+477 KSASSAAEIFKTL

-517 ASHNSSNGFQ
+517 ASHNSDNGFQ

-570 AEQTDGSQKS
+570 AEQTDGSQNS

-634 ADALNALQGAAS
+634 AEALNALQGAAG
-646 EAAPTIDEVANA
+646 EAAPSIDEVANA

-671 AKRQFQAAVDGVT
+671 AQRQFEAAVDAVT
-684 DSLKE
+684 ESVKE
-689 NGTSLDISTEKGRNN
+689 NGTSLDISTEKGRSN
-704 QSALDGIAQ
+704 QSALDAIAQ

-724 QTGNQQ
+724 QTGSQQ

-739 RSALVAALGQYGI
+739 RSELVRALGQYGI
-752 TGQAAQDYA
+752 TGAAAQQYA
-761 DKIIGTPTDWA
+761 DKIIGTPKQWA
-772 TTFQNNAPAAG
+772 TQFTN
-783 AAADTY
+783 
-789 KDKLNALP
+789 
-797 AEKRTQIN
+797 
-805 AATAAAQSAIQSVL
+805 TAAAASGPVSRYQNLLESLPGSKSTKVSADTFIAQQGIGTVSRML
-819 NSLGLIPS
+819 LGLPT
-827 QKTITITTNRVT
+827 QKTITITTNHVDVAT
-839 VGTAENT
+839 PANTNGVFKNKASGGPIYGPGTATSDSIPAMLSNGEYVVKASSVDKYGVAFLDRVNAGMFAAG
-846 KGIFKNNLR
+846 GIVERFA
-855 GSITD
+855 S
-860 YYANGGVRENHVA
+860 GGQARLSRK
-873 QIAPA
+873 APA
-878 GAMRLWA
+878 PKKPAYA
-885 EPETGGEAY
+885 YNAGGNFQFT
-894 IPLAPSKRKRS
+894 LN
-905 IAIWQETGR
+905 R
-914 RLDMYADGGI
+914 RAGQYD
-924 AAQKA
+924 
-929 AQKAADA
+929 
-936 RAKLAKERAD
+936 
-946 AREKAEA
+946 
-953 ARLARQTDIYQFR
+953 
-966 TSMRTGS
+966 
-973 LTGMS
+973 GMS
-978 AVQGAFGIATDS
+978 GVSELISMFGNSQLPSSLRNQSVRAAL
-990 KYPERYRNSV
+990 KYQLSMKNL
-1000 ARISDRSEKAMIKLE
+1000 SDRSD
-1015 KRSDAASK
+1015 DAAR
-1023 AVEKASDKLDGL
+1023 KLTDLRQSAESL
-1035 KSSASSMSSSI
+1035 KSSVASAV
-1046 SGKLSDFSYGD
+1046 GKVDVGD
-1057 YRSSTSLLRGLTS
+1057 YRSASSLRRGL
-1070 RASKL
+1070 SKTAGNVTE
-1075 KQFQTLLV
+1075 FANLLSS
-1083 TLRKNGL
+1083 LAKKGINGDLL
-1090 APALL
+1090 A
-1095 NEVASLGV
+1095 EIASLGTA
-1103 DEGLPLAKS
+1103 EGLPLARS
-1112 LAASSKSQIAA
+1112 LAKASSADIKS
-1123 INSQYGSIGKTSAQ
+1123 INSSYSSIQSTATKAGQT
-1137 IGNQVADANFGK
+1137 VADANYK
-1149 LITAAEKQLRA
+1149 AQIAAA
-1160 ANKNASS
+1160 DKNARSLES
-1167 ITRAISTESRRL
+1167 QIAKQSRAIQGIIARGFGL
-1179 QRLIGK
+1179 K
-1185 ALGVPGYQ
+1185 GYAA
-1193 VGGYTGDGATGQ
+1193 GGYTGELGVSQ
-1205 VAGLVHGREFVM
+1205 VAGVVHGREFVV
-1217 NAYATAAN
+1217 NAAATARN
-1225 RPLLEAMNQGGN
+1225 RGLLEAMNQGGN
-1237 VRYMDPTRIVQAAPA
+1237 VRYMDPTPLRAAAQQPAQVINRAGNNYNLSVQDPTAVVHA
-1252 AGASYTQHID
+1252 
-1262 VKPIEGAS
+1262 IE
-1270 PQTVVRVLG
+1270 R
-1279 RELSRQFAG
+1279 RERAQY
-1288 MVQ
+1288 V

>member
-165 AGSDVP
+165 EGSDVP

-256 NVEDANGSFLGAADI
+256 NVEDANGQFLGAADI
-271 AQVLHDRLSTLSDAQ
+271 AQVLQERLSGLTDAQ

-313 IQQYIDQNN
+313 IQEYIDQNN

-358 SASSALRPLVQDM
+358 SASSALRPLVQDL

-634 ADALNALQGAAS
+634 AEALNALQGAAS

-739 RSALVAALGQYGI
+739 RSALVAALGQYDI

-805 AATAAAQSAIQSVL
+805 AATAQAQSAIQSVL
-819 NSLGLIPS
+819 NSLGLVQS
-827 QKTITITTNRVT
+827 KSITITTNRVETATKQNT
-839 VGTAENT
+839 V
-846 KGIFKNNLR
+846 GIFKAD
-855 GSITD
+855 GGYISGPGTGTSDSIPAMLSNGEYVIRERSVSKYGTGFLD
-860 YYANGGVRENHVA
+860 AVNAGRYANGGLVHLAAGGSAAAAKKA
-873 QIAPA
+873 Q
-878 GAMRLWA
+878 
-885 EPETGGEAY
+885 EA
-894 IPLAPSKRKRS
+894 R
-905 IAIWQETGR
+905 Q
-914 RLDMYADGGI
+914 
-924 AAQKA
+924 
-929 AQKAADA
+929 
-936 RAKLAKERAD
+936 KLAKERAD

-990 KYPERYRNSV
+990 KYPERYRNAV
-1000 ARISDRSEKAMIKLE
+1000 ARIADRSEKAMIKLE
-1015 KRSDAASK
+1015 KRADRAAT
-1023 AVEKASDKLDGL
+1023 AVDKASDKLKDLRG
-1035 KSSASSMSSSI
+1035 SASSMSSSI

-1075 KQFQTLLV
+1075 KQFQALLV

-1095 NEVASLGV
+1095 NEVAALGV

-1123 INSQYGSIGKTSAQ
+1123 INSQYGSIGKTSTQ
-1137 IGNQVADANFGK
+1137 IGNQIADANFGK

-1193 VGGYTGDGATGQ
+1193 VGGYTGDGGAGQ
-1205 VAGLVHGREFVM
+1205 VAGLVHGREFVV

-1252 AGASYTQHID
+1252 APAPQLTQVLD
-1262 VKPIEGAS
+1262 VKPMQHVDS
-1270 PQTVVRVLG
+1270 NTMLTVLG
-1279 RELSRQFAG
+1279 REAARQFAG

>member
-271 AQVLHDRLSTLSDAQ
+271 AQVLQERLSGLSDAQ

-322 DAGYAVDQAAKKSNN
+322 DAGYAVDQAAKKADN

-536 DFNQGVNALR
+536 DFNQGANALR

-761 DKIIGTPTDWA
+761 NKILGTPTDWA
-772 TTFQNNAPAAG
+772 TLFQNNAPEAG

-805 AATAAAQSAIQSVL
+805 AATAQAQSAIQSVL
-819 NSLGLIPS
+819 NSLGLVQS
-827 QKTITITTNRVT
+827 KSITITTNRVETATKQNT
-839 VGTAENT
+839 V
-846 KGIFKNNLR
+846 GIFKAD
-855 GSITD
+855 GGYISGPGTGTSDSIPAMLSNGEYVIRERSVSKYGTGFLD
-860 YYANGGVRENHVA
+860 AVNAGRYANGGLVHLAAGGSAAAAKKA
-873 QIAPA
+873 Q
-878 GAMRLWA
+878 
-885 EPETGGEAY
+885 EA
-894 IPLAPSKRKRS
+894 R
-905 IAIWQETGR
+905 Q
-914 RLDMYADGGI
+914 
-924 AAQKA
+924 
-929 AQKAADA
+929 
-936 RAKLAKERAD
+936 KLAKERAD

-990 KYPERYRNSV
+990 KYPERYRNAV
-1000 ARISDRSEKAMIKLE
+1000 ARIADRSEKAMIKLE

-1075 KQFQTLLV
+1075 KQFQALLV

-1123 INSQYGSIGKTSAQ
+1123 INSQYGSIGKTSTQ

-1217 NAYATAAN
+1217 NASATAAN
-1225 RPLLEAMNQGGN
+1225 RQLLEAMNQGGN

-1252 AGASYTQHID
+1252 TAPQYRQDVHVQPMQHVD
-1262 VKPIEGAS
+1262 PNTMT
-1270 PQTVVRVLG
+1270 TVMA
-1279 RELSRQFAG
+1279 REFTRAFAG

>member
-1 MAERVVQVTIR
+1 LADRVVKVTIR
-12 AAIDNYVK
+12 AAIDNYIQ

-76 QMSKVQAATNAS
+76 QMSKVQAATNAT

-147 DLGKATQIAAV
+147 DLGRATQIAAV

-165 AGSDVP
+165 EGSDVP

-185 GGVQE
+185 GGVEQ

-256 NVEDANGSFLGAADI
+256 NVEDANGQFLGAADI
-271 AQVLHDRLSTLSDAQ
+271 AQVLQERLSGLTDAQ

-313 IQQYIDQNN
+313 IQEYIDQNN
-322 DAGYAVDQAAKKSNN
+322 DAGYAIDQAAKKSNN

-358 SASSALRPLVQDM
+358 SASSALRPMVQDL

-395 VGAAGLL
+395 VGAATLL

-415 FRSAMATLRASGITG
+415 FRSAMASLRASGITG

-490 GKGQLSA
+490 GKGQLSS

-546 DINAEMGQLAQ
+546 DINAEMGQLAN

-570 AEQTDGSQKS
+570 ADQTDGSQKS

-620 ADAAKGAKQPTEDN
+620 ADAAKGAKQPTQDN
-634 ADALNALQGAAS
+634 ADALNALQGAAG
-646 EAAPTIDEVANA
+646 EAAPSIDEVANA

-689 NGTSLDISTEKGRNN
+689 NGTTLDISTEKGRNN
-704 QSALDGIAQ
+704 QSALDGIAE
-713 AAQNAAGSIYE
+713 AAQNAAGSIFQ

-739 RSALVAALGQYGI
+739 RGELVKALGQYGI

-761 DKIIGTPTDWA
+761 NKIIGTPTDWA
-772 TTFQNNAPAAG
+772 TTFQNNAPGAG
-783 AAADTY
+783 APVSRYQALLNSIPGSKNTKLSADTFV
-789 KDKLNALP
+789 
-797 AEKRTQIN
+797 
-805 AATAAAQSAIQSVL
+805 AQQGIGNVL
-819 NSLGLIPS
+819 RMLAGIPT

-839 VGTAENT
+839 VGTPENT
-846 KGIFKNNLR
+846 NGVFKNKR
-855 GSITD
+855 AYGGYISGPGTATSDSIPAMLSNGEYVIRERSVSKYGTGFLD
-860 YYANGGVRENHVA
+860 AVNAGRYANGGFVHL
-873 QIAPA
+873 A
-878 GAMRLWA
+878 GGGSA
-885 EPETGGEAY
+885 E
-894 IPLAPSKRKRS
+894 
-905 IAIWQETGR
+905 
-914 RLDMYADGGI
+914 

-929 AQKAADA
+929 AAARAKVAKDRADA
-936 RAKLAKERAD
+936 RA
-946 AREKAEA
+946 KAEA

-966 TSMRTGS
+966 TSIRTRS
-973 LTGMS
+973 LNGMS
-978 AVQGAFGIATDS
+978 AVQGAYGIATDS
-990 KYPERYRNSV
+990 KYPERYRNAV
-1000 ARISDRSEKAMIKLE
+1000 ARIAGRSEKAMISLE
-1015 KRSDAASK
+1015 KRSDSAAK
-1023 AVEKASDKLDGL
+1023 AVEKASSKLNDL
-1035 KSSASSMSSSI
+1035 KQSSSSMSSSLQ
-1046 SGKLSDFSYGD
+1046 SKLSDVSVGD
-1057 YRSSTSLLRGLTS
+1057 YGSSNSLLRGLTS
-1070 RASKL
+1070 RAGKL
-1075 KQFQTLLV
+1075 KQFQALLV
-1083 TLRKNGL
+1083 TLRKKGI

-1103 DEGLPLAKS
+1103 DEGMPLARS

-1123 INSQYGSIGKTSAQ
+1123 INTQYASVGKTSAQ

-1149 LITAAEKQLRA
+1149 LIDAAEKQLRS
-1160 ANKNASS
+1160 ANRNATS
-1167 ITRAISTESRRL
+1167 ITRAIASESRKL
-1179 QRLIGK
+1179 QRVIGK
-1185 ALGVPGYQ
+1185 ALGVPGYS
-1193 VGGYTGDGATGQ
+1193 VGGYTGDYGTGQ

-1217 NAYATAAN
+1217 NASATAAN
-1225 RPLLEAMNQGGN
+1225 RQLLEAMNHGGS
-1237 VRYMDPTRIVQAAPA
+1237 VRYMDPTRVVQAAPSA
-1252 AGASYTQHID
+1252 PPQYTQVLD
-1262 VKPIEGAS
+1262 VKPMQHVD
-1270 PQTVVRVLG
+1270 PKTMMTVLG
-1279 RELSRQFAG
+1279 REAAREFAG
-1288 MVQ
+1288 MVS

>member
-127 KDILGGGLTGV
+127 RDILGGGLTGV

-165 AGSDVP
+165 EGSDVP

-256 NVEDANGSFLGAADI
+256 NVEDANGQFLGAADI
-271 AQVLHDRLSTLSDAQ
+271 AQVLQERLSGLTDAQ

-313 IQQYIDQNN
+313 IQEYIDQNN
-322 DAGYAVDQAAKKSNN
+322 DAGYAIEQAAKKSNN

-358 SASSALRPLVQDM
+358 SASSALRPMVQDL

-395 VGAAGLL
+395 VGAATLL

-415 FRSAMATLRASGITG
+415 FRSAMASLRASGITG

-517 ASHNSSNGFQ
+517 ASHNSANGFQ

-546 DINAEMGQLAQ
+546 DINAEMGQLAN

-620 ADAAKGAKQPTEDN
+620 ADAAKGAKQPTQDN
-634 ADALNALQGAAS
+634 ADALNALQGAAG
-646 EAAPTIDEVANA
+646 EAAPSIDEVANA

-689 NGTSLDISTEKGRNN
+689 NGTTLDISTEKGRNN

-713 AAQNAAGSIYE
+713 AAQNAAGSIFQ

-739 RSALVAALGQYGI
+739 RSELVKALGQYGI

-761 DKIIGTPTDWA
+761 NKIIGTPTDWA
-772 TTFQNNAPAAG
+772 TTFQNNAPEAASKTS
-783 AAADTY
+783 DY
-789 KDKLNALP
+789 QQRLNALP
-797 AEKRTQIN
+797 KEKRTQVN
-805 AATAAAQSAIQSVL
+805 AATAQAQSAIQGVL
-819 NSLGLIPS
+819 NSLGLVQS
-827 QKTITITTNRVT
+827 KTITITTNRVT
-839 VGTAENT
+839 VGTPENT
-846 KGIFKNNLR
+846 NGVFKNKKAN
-855 GSITD
+855 GGYISGPGTGTSDSIPAMLSNGEYVIRERSVSKYGTGFLD
-860 YYANGGVRENHVA
+860 AVNAGRYANGGLVHL
-873 QIAPA
+873 A
-878 GAMRLWA
+878 GGGSA
-885 EPETGGEAY
+885 E
-894 IPLAPSKRKRS
+894 
-905 IAIWQETGR
+905 
-914 RLDMYADGGI
+914 

-929 AQKAADA
+929 AEA
-936 RAKLAKERAD
+936 RAKAAKERAE
-946 AREKAEA
+946 ARQKAEA
-953 ARLARQTDIYQFR
+953 ARLSRLSDIYGFR
-966 TSMRTGS
+966 TGVRTGS
-973 LTGMS
+973 LTGQS
-978 AVQGAFGIATDS
+978 AVSQAFQIATDS
-990 KYPERYRNSV
+990 KYPERFRLSV
-1000 ARISDRSEKAMIKLE
+1000 ARVAGASEKRLLSLE
-1015 KRSDAASK
+1015 KQSDKAAK
-1023 AVEKASDKLDGL
+1023 AVDRASDKLDGL

-1057 YRSSTSLLRGLTS
+1057 YRSSSSLQRALTG

-1075 KQFQTLLV
+1075 KEFQSLL
-1083 TLRKNGL
+1083 TKLQKNGV

-1095 NEVASLGV
+1095 NEIASLGI
-1103 DEGLPLAKS
+1103 DEGIPLARS
-1112 LAASSKSQIAA
+1112 LATSSKAQIAA
-1123 INSQYGSIGKTSAQ
+1123 INTQYKSIQSTSAQ

-1149 LITAAEKQLRA
+1149 LIDAAEKQLRS
-1160 ANKNASS
+1160 ANRNATS
-1167 ITRAISTESRRL
+1167 ITRAIASESRKL
-1179 QRLIGK
+1179 QRVIGK
-1185 ALGVPGYQ
+1185 ALGVPGYS
-1193 VGGYTGDGATGQ
+1193 VGGYTGDYGTGQ
-1205 VAGLVHGREFVM
+1205 VAGLVHGREFVV
-1217 NAYATAAN
+1217 NASATAAN
-1225 RPLLEAMNQGGN
+1225 RPLLEAMNQGGS
-1237 VRYMDPTRIVQAAPA
+1237 VRYMDSSRVVQAAPK
-1252 AGASYTQHID
+1252 SSTSVEQHNHF
-1262 VKPIEGAS
+1262 KPM
-1270 PQTVVRVLG
+1270 PNLDPNTLTTVLG
-1279 RELSRQFAG
+1279 RQLTRELAG
-1288 MVQ
+1288 MVN

>member
-65 IVTKMAADFDA
+65 VVTKMAADFDA
-76 QMSKVQAATNAS
+76 QMSKVQAATNAT

-147 DLGKATQIAAV
+147 DLGRATQIAAV

-322 DAGYAVDQAAKKSNN
+322 DAGYAVDQAAKKADN
-337 LNGDLSKLK
+337 LNGDLKKLK
-346 SAFQAGLIESGT
+346 SAFQSGLIDTGT
-358 SASSALRPLVQDM
+358 SASSALRPLVQTM
-371 TSFIQK
+371 TN
-377 VRELPEPLKATAL
+377 VVDAVNALPEPLKATAL

-395 VGAAGLL
+395 VGATS
-402 GGGLLLAV
+402 LLAGGMLFAI

-415 FRSAMATLRASGITG
+415 FRGAL
-430 RAALSS
+430 AALR
-436 MSGFLGGPWVGGVA
+436 SGGVTARSTLGGVA
-450 LGVTAV
+450 KFMTGPWGIALSV
-456 ALLNTE
+456 A
-462 LEKLKADSS
+462 A
-471 EITHTL
+471 
-477 KSASSAAEIYKTL
+477 SAAAIFAAQ
-490 GKGQLSA
+490 QLESA
-497 GIDGSVKDQLKD
+497 QYT
-509 MDAALQSF
+509 Q
-517 ASHNSSNGFQ
+517 
-527 AILTRFTNT
+527 T
-536 DFNQGVNALR
+536 LR
-546 DINAEMGQLAQ
+546 DSLNQ
-557 TDPSKAVRAFELL
+557 TTGALTKNTSEL
-570 AEQTDGSQKS
+570 
-580 LHRLVDAIGGDYRS
+580 
-594 ALVQQADALGI
+594 
-605 TANDTNLVK
+605 
-614 LAMGQY
+614 
-620 ADAAKGAKQPTEDN
+620 
-634 ADALNALQGAAS
+634 
-646 EAAPTIDEVANA
+646 VANA
-658 LRALTSPTLDARE
+658 LAAKTSIPIIGEIAGSSAYDK
-671 AKRQFQAAVDGVT
+671 AKRLGIGLETVTKAAQGNTKAYKELLAVQRDIRGSDDNDYITKKYGEGLSDASGDITELVQSVEKQRKAVKDSKEQFGQLAEAQGDSKNGSEEAASGLDSLSQSAEDATQSISDTADAIKGFNSVQLDVNSAQRDLEASIDAVT
-684 DSLKE
+684 DSVKE
-689 NGTSLDISTEKGRNN
+689 NGQSLDVTTEKGRANAA
-704 QSALDGIAQ
+704 SLDSIAQ
-713 AAQNAAGSIYE
+713 STLNYAGALYQ
-724 QTGNQQ
+724 QTGSQEQ
-730 SATAAMEQG
+730 ATGALESG
-739 RSALVAALGQYGI
+739 RSSLIAALGQYGV

-761 DKIIGTPTDWA
+761 NKILGTPTDWA
-772 TTFQNNAPAAG
+772 TLFQNNAPAAG
-783 AAADTY
+783 AATDTY
-789 KDKLNALP
+789 KSKLDALP
-797 AEKRTQIN
+797 ASKQTQIN
-805 AATAAAQSAIQSVL
+805 AATAQAQSAIQSVL
-819 NSLGLIPS
+819 NSLGLVQS
-827 QKTITITTNRVT
+827 KTITITTNRVE
-839 VGTAENT
+839 TATKQNT
-846 KGIFKNNLR
+846 KGIFKAD
-855 GSITD
+855 GGYISGPGTGTSDSIPAMLSNGEYVIRERSVSKYGTGFLD
-860 YYANGGVRENHVA
+860 AVNAGRYANGGLVHLA
-873 QIAPA
+873 A
-878 GAMRLWA
+878 GGSAA
-885 EPETGGEAY
+885 
-894 IPLAPSKRKRS
+894 
-905 IAIWQETGR
+905 
-914 RLDMYADGGI
+914 

-929 AQKAADA
+929 AQKAAEAAAKA
-936 RAKLAKERAD
+936 RADAAKERAD

-990 KYPERYRNSV
+990 KYPERYRNAV
-1000 ARISDRSEKAMIKLE
+1000 ARIADRSEKAMIKLE
-1015 KRSDAASK
+1015 KRSDRAAA
-1023 AVEKASDKLDGL
+1023 AVEKASDKLKDLRG
-1035 KSSASSMSSSI
+1035 SASSMSSSI

-1075 KQFQTLLV
+1075 KQFQALLV

-1112 LAASSKSQIAA
+1112 LASSSKSQIAA
-1123 INSQYGSIGKTSAQ
+1123 INNQYGSIGKTSTQ

-1193 VGGYTGDGATGQ
+1193 VGGYTGDGAPGQ

-1237 VRYMDPTRIVQAAPA
+1237 VRYMDSSRPVQAAPA
-1252 AGASYTQHID
+1252 APAPQLTQVLD
-1262 VKPIEGAS
+1262 VKPMQHVD
-1270 PQTVVRVLG
+1270 PNTMLTVLG
-1279 RELSRQFAG
+1279 REAARQFAG

>member
-76 QMSKVQAATNAS
+76 QMSKVQAATNAT

-127 KDILGGGLTGV
+127 RDILGGGLTGV

-165 AGSDVP
+165 EGSDVP

-256 NVEDANGSFLGAADI
+256 NVEDANGQFLGAADI

-313 IQQYIDQNN
+313 IQEYIDQNN

-358 SASSALRPLVQDM
+358 SASSALRPMVQDL

-395 VGAAGLL
+395 VGAATLL

-415 FRSAMATLRASGITG
+415 FRSAMASLRASGITG

-517 ASHNSSNGFQ
+517 ASHNSANGFQ

-570 AEQTDGSQKS
+570 ADQTDGSQKS

-634 ADALNALQGAAS
+634 ADALNALQGAAG
-646 EAAPTIDEVANA
+646 EAAPSIDEVANA

-689 NGTSLDISTEKGRNN
+689 NGTTLDISSEKGRNN

-713 AAQNAAGSIYE
+713 AAQNAAGSIFQ

-739 RSALVAALGQYGI
+739 RSELVKALGQYGI

-761 DKIIGTPTDWA
+761 NKIIGTPTDWA
-772 TTFQNNAPAAG
+772 TTFQNNAPEAASKTS
-783 AAADTY
+783 DY
-789 KDKLNALP
+789 QQRLNALP
-797 AEKRTQIN
+797 KEKRTQVN
-805 AATAAAQSAIQSVL
+805 AATAQAQSAIQGVL
-819 NSLGLIPS
+819 NSLGLVQS
-827 QKTITITTNRVT
+827 KTITITTNQVT
-839 VGTAENT
+839 VASPSNT
-846 KGIFKNNLR
+846 NGVFKNKKAS
-855 GSITD
+855 GGYISGPGTGTSDSIPAMLSNGEYVIRERSVSKYGTGFLD
-860 YYANGGVRENHVA
+860 AVNAGHYANGGLVRL
-873 QIAPA
+873 A
-878 GAMRLWA
+878 GGGSA
-885 EPETGGEAY
+885 E
-894 IPLAPSKRKRS
+894 
-905 IAIWQETGR
+905 
-914 RLDMYADGGI
+914 

-929 AQKAADA
+929 AEA
-936 RAKLAKERAD
+936 RAKVAKERAE
-946 AREKAEA
+946 ARQKAEA
-953 ARLARQTDIYQFR
+953 SRLSRLSDIYGFR
-966 TSMRTGS
+966 TGVRTGS
-973 LTGMS
+973 LTGQS
-978 AVQGAFGIATDS
+978 AVSQAFQIATDS
-990 KYPERYRNSV
+990 KYPERFRLSV
-1000 ARISDRSEKAMIKLE
+1000 ARVAGASEKRLLSLE
-1015 KRSDAASK
+1015 KQSDKAAK
-1023 AVEKASDKLDGL
+1023 AVDRASDKLDGL

-1046 SGKLSDFSYGD
+1046 QGKLSDFSYGD
-1057 YRSSTSLLRGLTS
+1057 YRSSSSLQRALTG

-1075 KQFQTLLV
+1075 KEFQALL
-1083 TLRKNGL
+1083 TKLQKNGV

-1095 NEVASLGV
+1095 NEIASLGI
-1103 DEGLPLAKS
+1103 DEGTPLARS
-1112 LAASSKSQIAA
+1112 LATSSKSQIAE
-1123 INSQYGSIGKTSAQ
+1123 INTQYKSIQSTASS

-1149 LITAAEKQLRA
+1149 LIDAAEKQLRS
-1160 ANKNASS
+1160 ANRNATS
-1167 ITRAISTESRRL
+1167 ITRAIASESRKL
-1179 QRLIGK
+1179 QRVIGK
-1185 ALGVPGYQ
+1185 ALGVPGYS
-1193 VGGYTGDGATGQ
+1193 VGGYTGDYGTGQ
-1205 VAGLVHGREFVM
+1205 VAGLVHGREFVV
-1217 NAYATAAN
+1217 NASATAAN

-1237 VRYMDPTRIVQAAPA
+1237 VRYMDSSRIVQAAPT
-1252 AGASYTQHID
+1252 SSTSVEQHNHF
-1262 VKPIEGAS
+1262 KPM
-1270 PQTVVRVLG
+1270 PNLDPNTLTTVLG
-1279 RELSRQFAG
+1279 RQLTRELAG
-1288 MVQ
+1288 MVN

>member
-1 MAERVVQVTIR
+1 MQVTIR

-271 AQVLHDRLSTLSDAQ
+271 AQVLQERLSGLSDAQ

-322 DAGYAVDQAAKKSNN
+322 DAGYAVDQAAKKADN

-536 DFNQGVNALR
+536 DFNQGANALR

-761 DKIIGTPTDWA
+761 NKILGTPTDWA
-772 TTFQNNAPAAG
+772 TLFQNNAPEAG

-805 AATAAAQSAIQSVL
+805 AATAQAQSAIQSVL
-819 NSLGLIPS
+819 NSLGLVQS
-827 QKTITITTNRVT
+827 KSITITTNRVETATKQNT
-839 VGTAENT
+839 V
-846 KGIFKNNLR
+846 GIFKAD
-855 GSITD
+855 GGYISGPGTGTSDSIPAMLSNGEYVIRERSVSKYGTGFLD
-860 YYANGGVRENHVA
+860 AVNAGRYANGGLVHLAAGGSAAAAKKA
-873 QIAPA
+873 Q
-878 GAMRLWA
+878 
-885 EPETGGEAY
+885 EA
-894 IPLAPSKRKRS
+894 R
-905 IAIWQETGR
+905 Q
-914 RLDMYADGGI
+914 
-924 AAQKA
+924 
-929 AQKAADA
+929 
-936 RAKLAKERAD
+936 KLAKERAD

-990 KYPERYRNSV
+990 KYPERYRNAV
-1000 ARISDRSEKAMIKLE
+1000 ARIADRSEKAMIKLE

-1075 KQFQTLLV
+1075 KQFQALLV

-1123 INSQYGSIGKTSAQ
+1123 INSQYGSIGKTSTQ

-1217 NAYATAAN
+1217 NASATAAN
-1225 RPLLEAMNQGGN
+1225 RQLLEAMNQGGN

-1252 AGASYTQHID
+1252 TAPQYRQDVHVQPMQHVD
-1262 VKPIEGAS
+1262 PNTMT
-1270 PQTVVRVLG
+1270 TVMA
-1279 RELSRQFAG
+1279 REFTRAFAG

>member
-1 MAERVVQVTIR
+1 MQVTIR

-76 QMSKVQAATNAS
+76 QMSKVQAATNAT

-127 KDILGGGLTGV
+127 RDILGGGLTGV

-165 AGSDVP
+165 EGSDVP

-256 NVEDANGSFLGAADI
+256 NVEDANGQFLGAADI

-313 IQQYIDQNN
+313 IQEYIDQNN

-358 SASSALRPLVQDM
+358 SASSALRPMVQDL

-395 VGAAGLL
+395 VGAATLL

-415 FRSAMATLRASGITG
+415 FRSAMASLRASGITG

-517 ASHNSSNGFQ
+517 ASHNSANGFQ

-570 AEQTDGSQKS
+570 ADQTDGSQKS

-620 ADAAKGAKQPTEDN
+620 ADAAKGAKQPTQDN
-634 ADALNALQGAAS
+634 ADALNALQGAAG
-646 EAAPTIDEVANA
+646 EAAPSIDEVANA

-689 NGTSLDISTEKGRNN
+689 NGTTLDISTEKGRNN

-713 AAQNAAGSIYE
+713 AAQNAAGSIFQ

-739 RSALVAALGQYGI
+739 RSELVKALGQYGI

-761 DKIIGTPTDWA
+761 NKIIGTPTDWA
-772 TTFQNNAPAAG
+772 TTFQNNAPEAASKTS
-783 AAADTY
+783 DY
-789 KDKLNALP
+789 QQRLNALP
-797 AEKRTQIN
+797 KEKRTQVN
-805 AATAAAQSAIQSVL
+805 AATAQAQSAIQGVL
-819 NSLGLIPS
+819 NSLGLVQS
-827 QKTITITTNRVT
+827 KTITITTNRVT
-839 VGTAENT
+839 VGTPENT
-846 KGIFKNNLR
+846 NGVFKNKKAD
-855 GSITD
+855 GGYISGPGTGTSDSIPAMLSNGEYVIRERSVSKYGTGFLD
-860 YYANGGVRENHVA
+860 AVNAGRYANGGLVHL
-873 QIAPA
+873 A
-878 GAMRLWA
+878 GGGSA
-885 EPETGGEAY
+885 E
-894 IPLAPSKRKRS
+894 
-905 IAIWQETGR
+905 
-914 RLDMYADGGI
+914 

-929 AQKAADA
+929 AEA
-936 RAKLAKERAD
+936 RAKAAKERAE
-946 AREKAEA
+946 ARQKAEA
-953 ARLARQTDIYQFR
+953 ARLSRLSDIYGFR
-966 TSMRTGS
+966 TGVRAGS
-973 LTGMS
+973 LTGQS
-978 AVQGAFGIATDS
+978 AVSQAFQIATDS
-990 KYPERYRNSV
+990 KYPERFRLSV
-1000 ARISDRSEKAMIKLE
+1000 ARVAGASEKRLLSLE
-1015 KRSDAASK
+1015 KQSDKAAK
-1023 AVEKASDKLDGL
+1023 AVDRASDKLDGL

-1046 SGKLSDFSYGD
+1046 QGKLSDFSYGD
-1057 YRSSTSLLRGLTS
+1057 YRSSSSLQRALTG

-1075 KQFQTLLV
+1075 KEFQALL
-1083 TLRKNGL
+1083 TKLQKNGV

-1095 NEVASLGV
+1095 NEIASLGI
-1103 DEGLPLAKS
+1103 DEGTPLARS
-1112 LAASSKSQIAA
+1112 LATSSKSQIAE
-1123 INSQYGSIGKTSAQ
+1123 INTQYKSIQSTASSIGD
-1137 IGNQVADANFGK
+1137 QVADANFGK
-1149 LITAAEKQLRA
+1149 LIDAAEKQLRS
-1160 ANKNASS
+1160 ANRNASS
-1167 ITRAISTESRRL
+1167 ITRAITSESRKL
-1179 QRLIGK
+1179 QRLIGR
-1185 ALGVPGYQ
+1185 AIGVPGYS
-1193 VGGYTGDGATGQ
+1193 VGGYTGDGHPGA
-1205 VAGLVHGREFVM
+1205 VAGFVHGREFVM
-1217 NAYATAAN
+1217 NQYATAAN

-1237 VRYMDPTRIVQAAPA
+1237 VRYMDSSRIVQAAPA
-1252 AGASYTQHID
+1252 SSTSVEQHNHF
-1262 VKPIEGAS
+1262 KPM
-1270 PQTVVRVLG
+1270 PNLDPNTLTTVLG
-1279 RELSRQFAG
+1279 RQLTRELAG
-1288 MVQ
+1288 MVN

>member
-48 VGGSLLT
+48 AGGSLLT

-76 QMSKVQAATNAS
+76 QMSKVKAATNAS

-127 KDILGGGLTGV
+127 RDILGGGLTGV

-165 AGSDVP
+165 EGSDVP

-256 NVEDANGSFLGAADI
+256 NVEDANGQFLGAADI

-313 IQQYIDQNN
+313 IQEYIDQNN
-322 DAGYAVDQAAKKSNN
+322 DAGYAIDQAAKKSNN

-358 SASSALRPLVQDM
+358 SASSALRPMVQDL

-395 VGAAGLL
+395 VGAATLL

-517 ASHNSSNGFQ
+517 ASHNSANGFQ

-546 DINAEMGQLAQ
+546 DINAEMGQLAN

-620 ADAAKGAKQPTEDN
+620 ADAAKGAKQPTQDN
-634 ADALNALQGAAS
+634 ADALNALQGAAG
-646 EAAPTIDEVANA
+646 EAAPSIDEVANA

-689 NGTSLDISTEKGRNN
+689 NGTTLDISTEKGRNN

-713 AAQNAAGSIYE
+713 AAQNAAGSIFQ

-739 RSALVAALGQYGI
+739 RSELVKALGQYGI

-761 DKIIGTPTDWA
+761 NKIIGTPTDWA
-772 TTFQNNAPAAG
+772 TTFQNNAPEAASKTS
-783 AAADTY
+783 DY
-789 KDKLNALP
+789 QQRLNALP
-797 AEKRTQIN
+797 KEKRTQVN
-805 AATAAAQSAIQSVL
+805 AATAQAQSAIQGVL
-819 NSLGLIPS
+819 NSLGLVQS
-827 QKTITITTNRVT
+827 KTITITTNRVT
-839 VGTAENT
+839 VGTPENT
-846 KGIFKNNLR
+846 NGVFKHKKAY
-855 GSITD
+855 GGYISGPGTGTSDSIPAMLSNGEYVIRERSVSKYGTGFLD
-860 YYANGGVRENHVA
+860 AVNAGRYANGGLVHL
-873 QIAPA
+873 A
-878 GAMRLWA
+878 GGGSA
-885 EPETGGEAY
+885 E
-894 IPLAPSKRKRS
+894 
-905 IAIWQETGR
+905 
-914 RLDMYADGGI
+914 

-929 AQKAADA
+929 AEA
-936 RAKLAKERAD
+936 RAKAAKERAE
-946 AREKAEA
+946 ARQKAES
-953 ARLARQTDIYQFR
+953 ARLSRLSDIYGFR
-966 TSMRTGS
+966 TGVRTGS
-973 LTGMS
+973 LTGQS
-978 AVQGAFGIATDS
+978 AVSQAFQIATDS
-990 KYPERYRNSV
+990 KYPERFRLSV
-1000 ARISDRSEKAMIKLE
+1000 ARVAGASEKRLLSLE
-1015 KRSDAASK
+1015 KQSDKAAK
-1023 AVEKASDKLDGL
+1023 AVDRASDKLDGL
-1035 KSSASSMSSSI
+1035 NSSASSMSSSI
-1046 SGKLSDFSYGD
+1046 QGKLSDFSYGD
-1057 YRSSTSLLRGLTS
+1057 YRSSSSLQRALTG

-1075 KQFQTLLV
+1075 KEFQALL
-1083 TLRKNGL
+1083 TKLQKNGV

-1095 NEVASLGV
+1095 NEIASLGI
-1103 DEGLPLAKS
+1103 DEGTPLARS
-1112 LAASSKSQIAA
+1112 LATSSKSQIAEV
-1123 INSQYGSIGKTSAQ
+1123 NTQYKSIQSTASS

-1149 LITAAEKQLRA
+1149 LIDAAEKQLRSG
-1160 ANKNASS
+1160 NRNATS
-1167 ITRAISTESRRL
+1167 ITRAIASESRKL
-1179 QRLIGK
+1179 QRVIGR
-1185 ALGVPGYQ
+1185 ALGVPGYA
-1193 VGGYTGDGATGQ
+1193 VGGYTGDYGTGQ

-1217 NAYATAAN
+1217 NASATAAN
-1225 RPLLEAMNQGGN
+1225 RQLLEAMNQGGN
-1237 VRYMDPTRIVQAAPA
+1237 VRYMDSSRVIQQAAPK
-1252 AGASYTQHID
+1252 SSTSVEQHNHF
-1262 VKPIEGAS
+1262 KPM
-1270 PQTVVRVLG
+1270 PNLDPNTLTTVLG
-1279 RELSRQFAG
+1279 RQLTRELAG
-1288 MVQ
+1288 MVN